1 MPLLNA
7 NKRALSEE
15 NKGEA
20 ALTSKRSRTESKN
33 RELDESESCATMTEP
48 QKKAN
53 FSALSGN
60 GISRHASPLANT
72 KPGAAK
78 KLVIKNFK
86 GIDC

>member
-53 FSALSGN
+53 FSAPVSYTHLTLPTN
-60 GISRHASPLANT
+60 HR
-72 KPGAAK
+72 
-78 KLVIKNFK
+78 V
-86 GIDC
+86 